1 VSGRQPAD
9 RKGGLRFQRCSCK
22 IERRYAPALENT
34 QAIGDNSVI
43 VRSLIVVSMST
54 PREVELKLEIPPQS
68 IARLTRSSLL
78 NGRTKAMRK
87 PASLVS
93 VYFDTKKLKLRNNGF
108 SLRVRRTGRKHM
120 QTVKNYGAETTTLVA
135 RNEWEHEIAD
145 NEPDLDKARDTPL
158 GRVLGKKACRKLN
171 PLFETRVRRKV
182 YPIHE
187 GVSEIELTVDKGSV
201 AAGRRSSP
209 ICEVELE
216 LKRGEVAD
224 LFKAARILAEEVPV
238 QLATSS
244 KAERGYSLIEGRGAA
259 PVKAAS
265 VGLTPHT
272 TCALAFHA
280 IARAC
285 LRQLVANRP
294 AMLGGDPDGLH
305 QMRVALRRL
314 RAAISLF
321 GDMLCDHQTEEMKVQ
336 LKWITGELGP
346 AREFEVFVKRVL
358 MPVAAAKPDGPGVAV
373 LTRDLEEKR
382 AEAFHRARAA
392 VESARFRTLMIDTA
406 AWIENGDW
414 THNGHASVSA
424 LRESTIAAVA
434 AHDLSK
440 RRKKILKNGS
450 RLKELEP
457 QRRHKLRIQAKK
469 LRYASEFFAGAFPGK
484 KPRKRRKEFLAALE
498 KLQDALGDLNDI
510 AVHEGLTAEIIDAS
524 AADGKRGMGR
534 ARKAFA
540 AGRLSGREEARAPSV
555 LNDAQHA
562 YRLFA
567 AAKPYWL

>member
-1 VSGRQPAD
+1 
-9 RKGGLRFQRCSCK
+9 
-22 IERRYAPALENT
+22 
-34 QAIGDNSVI
+34 
-43 VRSLIVVSMST
+43 MST

-78 NGRTKAMRK
+78 NGRTKAVRK

-93 VYFDTKKLKLRNNGF
+93 VYFDTKELTLRKKRL
-108 SLRVRRTGRKHM
+108 SLRVRRIGRQHM

-135 RNEWEHEIAD
+135 RNEWEHEIAG
-145 NEPDLDKARDTPL
+145 NEPDLDRARDTPL
-158 GRVLGKKACRKLN
+158 GRVLGKKARRRLK

-187 GVSEIELTVDKGSV
+187 GISEIELTVDKGSV

-216 LKRGEVAD
+216 LKQGELAD
-224 LFKAARILAEEVPV
+224 LFNAARTLAEEVPV
-238 QLATSS
+238 QLALSS
-244 KAERGYSLIEGRGAA
+244 KAERGYSLIEGKGAT
-259 PVKAAS
+259 PLKAAS
-265 VGLTPHT
+265 VALTPHT
-272 TCALAFHA
+272 TCALAFRA

-294 AMLGGDPDGLH
+294 AMLGGDPEGLH

-321 GDMLCDHQTEEMKVQ
+321 GDMLSDRQTEEMKVQ

-358 MPVAAAKPDGPGVAV
+358 MPVAAAKPDGSGVAV
-373 LTRDLEEKR
+373 LAKDLEEKR
-382 AEAFHRARAA
+382 AEAFHRASAA
-392 VESARFRTLMIDTA
+392 VESPRFRALMIDIV
-406 AWIENGDW
+406 AWIETGDW
-414 THNGHASVSA
+414 THNSDASVRA
-424 LRESTIAAVA
+424 VRESPIATAA
-434 AHDLSK
+434 AHDLNR
-440 RRKKILKNGS
+440 RRKKILKNGDG
-450 RLKELEP
+450 LKELEP

-484 KPRKRRKEFLAALE
+484 KAEKRRKEFLAALE
-498 KLQDALGDLNDI
+498 KLQDALGELNDI
-510 AVHEGLTAEIIDAS
+510 AVHEGLTAEIVDAS
-524 AADGKRGMGR
+524 AADDRRGMGR

-555 LNDAQHA
+555 LNDAQRA